1 MGWLPFKNELRE
13 LIYENG
19 LAEGWLG
26 YKSEALKSNSQNGL
40 AVGWLPFKNELREL
54 IYGNGLAE
62 GWLVYILDIHAVLG
76 IWAGWDQMG
85 WPAERLFSFVH
96 LRQSQ
101 QMGWLRLGLA
111 KKPLPKKFRFL
122 RFCV

>member
-1 MGWLPFKNELRE
+1 M
-13 LIYENG
+13 
-19 LAEGWLG
+19 
-26 YKSEALKSNSQNGL
+26 
-40 AVGWLPFKNELREL
+40 GWLPFKNELREL

-85 WPAERLFSFVH
+85 WPEERLFSFVH

-111 KKPLPKKFRFL
+111 KKPLPSFLSVLDSDSKFEHVFHEFWQSSVEIVISFEKVLDRIIFSG
-122 RFCV
+122 